1 MGVDDV
7 ERDEP
12 RKDSLNNDNPP
23 DNVEQDTQNIDHQIH
38 VTGLMLFAL
47 SCFCRKVGAAATAL
61 NAIAPHADMDL
72 FHLPSFQRDRRMKI
86 GTNRE
91 ITALSQ

>member
-1 MGVDDV
+1 
-7 ERDEP
+7 
-12 RKDSLNNDNPP
+12 
-23 DNVEQDTQNIDHQIH
+23 
-38 VTGLMLFAL
+38 MLFAL
-47 SCFCRKVGAAATAL
+47 NCFCRKVGAAATAL
-61 NAIAPHADMDL
+61 NAIAPHADTDL